1 MSVSYLA
8 RNGYGY
14 LVKESVASE
23 GKVYVNRSIKILN
36 LVDVSPAEVKSRRV
50 SLRVAMFFQIEK

>member
-23 GKVYVNRSIKILN
+23 GKVYVNGSTKILN

-50 SLRVAMFFQIEK
+50 SLRVAIFFQIEK